1 MVPFPNLLSRRLSK
15 RMNVLMIFS
24 VTSEVV
30 HSKIALAQQ
39 KDEERRKILGM
50 QTNSADL
57 SRDNAPELVQ
67 ARCRFGQLIGSVYR
81 QWRKKV
87 DESFKGNGLTDA
99 TRMPLLVLYT
109 QGEAML
115 QKDLAH
121 ALSLDTSSL
130 VRVLAQLRDAEYV
143 QWASSPEDRRT
154 KCIVLTPQGEAIA
167 AQILQ
172 KSLEI
177 ERAILAGLSPEELAV
192 TRGALHK
199 IAQSFE
205 HIDVTDR
212 AD

>member
-1 MVPFPNLLSRRLSK
+1 
-15 RMNVLMIFS
+15 
-24 VTSEVV
+24 
-30 HSKIALAQQ
+30 
-39 KDEERRKILGM
+39 M
-50 QTNSADL
+50 QTISADA
-57 SRDNAPELVQ
+57 SRNNAPELTQ

-87 DESFKGNGLTDA
+87 DESFKDSGLTDA

-130 VRVLAQLRDAEYV
+130 VRVLAHLREANFV
-143 QWASSPEDRRT
+143 QWDSSPEDRRT
-154 KCIVLTPQGEAIA
+154 KCIVLTPQGEAMA

-177 ERAILAGLSPEELAV
+177 EQAILAGLTSDELAV

-205 HIDVTDR
+205 RMDAPSRTN
-212 AD
+212 